1 VNLYRP
7 DHLWQGDP
15 HDDDP
20 HGWVDCGSFSMAM
33 LTDAI
38 SHGTVRPTGHQY
50 RSLVKSEPEP
60 DPADPGVTN
69 TQLLEAARRFGLRVT
84 NEVRP
89 WANLERAVAA
99 FRGATVSTWYPELGP
114 YRAQKTGEFG
124 HSIFLM
130 ARSSDGRK
138 FLMFDPLA
146 KTPRW
151 VPVTVLR
158 EAAMEWGRRTGV
170 SGKVRYLVTIDA
182 IPYE

>member
-1 VNLYRP
+1 MNLYRP
-7 DHLWQGDP
+7 KHLWQGDP

-20 HGWVDCGSFSMAM
+20 HGWKDCGSFSMAM

-38 SHGTVRPTGHQY
+38 SHGTVTPTGHQY
-50 RSLVKSEPEP
+50 RSLIKSEPEP

-69 TQLLEAARRFGLRVT
+69 EQLLEAAKRFGLRVMLQ
-84 NEVRP
+84 VKP
-89 WANLERAVAA
+89 WSSLAA
-99 FRGATVSTWYPELGP
+99 SIASLRGVTLSTWYPELGP

-138 FLMFDPLA
+138 YLMFDPLA
-146 KTPRW
+146 KAPRW
-151 VPVTVLR
+151 VPVEVLR
-158 EAAMEWGRRTGV
+158 EAALEWGRRTGV
-170 SGKVRYLVTIDA
+170 PGRVRYLTTIDA